1 MLYVISKDS
10 ELGNLVEL
18 YQNLD
23 DAMQRRLMGYLE
35 ALWELSNGREI
46 RLKKVQL
53 QCELPEKSTLKT
65 VFSIPHHSIS
75 SSLPSI
81 NARIS
86 SSDLSL

>member
-53 QCELPEKSTLKT
+53 QRHLLFEN
-65 VFSIPHHSIS
+65 
-75 SSLPSI
+75 I
-81 NARIS
+81 NTYKRIY
-86 SSDLSL
+86 LYNKEMKNYQ

>member
-53 QCELPEKSTLKT
+53 QRHLLFEN
-65 VFSIPHHSIS
+65 
-75 SSLPSI
+75 I
-81 NARIS
+81 NTYKRIY
-86 SSDLSL
+86 LYNKEMINYQ